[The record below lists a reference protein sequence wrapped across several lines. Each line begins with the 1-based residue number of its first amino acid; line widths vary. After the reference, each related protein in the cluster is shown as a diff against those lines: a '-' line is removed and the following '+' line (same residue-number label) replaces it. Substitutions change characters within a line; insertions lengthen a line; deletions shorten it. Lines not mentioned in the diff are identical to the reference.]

1 MNMKLNMNVRWQNK
15 TWLVG
20 FLIYIVE
27 FIYGILERLEIVP
40 MIESNLIVVIVEAVA
55 GVLVGLGI
63 LIDPTTKGASD
74 SKRALEYTEPN

>member
-1 MNMKLNMNVRWQNK
+1 MKINMNVRWKNK

-74 SKRALEYTEPN
+74 SERALEYTEPN